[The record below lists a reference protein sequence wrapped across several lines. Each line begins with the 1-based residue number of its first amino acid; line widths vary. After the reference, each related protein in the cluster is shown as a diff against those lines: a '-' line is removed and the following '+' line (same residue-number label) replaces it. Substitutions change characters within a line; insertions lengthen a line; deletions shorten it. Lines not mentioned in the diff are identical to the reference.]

1 MLKLISV
8 KRIQKF
14 YTRIDTSQRESKFR
28 YENQHQSTGI
38 KIPTSE
44 PISATEQHNFNTKTD
59 WVLEFSNTIS
69 ATEQHNFSIGIL
81 ISQSVMLE
89 FSILIV
95 ELILNLWYKNCNIT
109 VSFIN
114 LLTYPDSFFSSCY
127 FLKFE
132 YHKSIIS
139 LQLRSQI
146 HILHLNLIHA
156 IQPWKSHISLYRTT
170 SRLENFNQESMFNTE
185 NERNEKLYP
194 RIMLTLQAEPLTAIL
209 VSPNPLHLL
218 NPLFS

>member
-1 MLKLISV
+1 MWTFGAEIDIS
-8 KRIQKF
+8 QK
-14 YTRIDTSQRESKFR
+14 DTEIWYQSK
-28 YENQHQSTGI
+28 GI
-38 KIPTSE
+38 KISIPEPTSVNRNQN
-44 PISATEQHNFNTKTD
+44 SNFRTN
-59 WVLEFSNTIS
+59 FSYRT
-69 ATEQHNFSIGIL
+69 TQFQYQHNFSIGIL

-170 SRLENFNQESMFNTE
+170 SRQENFNQESMFNTE

-209 VSPNPLHLL
+209 VSSNPLHLL